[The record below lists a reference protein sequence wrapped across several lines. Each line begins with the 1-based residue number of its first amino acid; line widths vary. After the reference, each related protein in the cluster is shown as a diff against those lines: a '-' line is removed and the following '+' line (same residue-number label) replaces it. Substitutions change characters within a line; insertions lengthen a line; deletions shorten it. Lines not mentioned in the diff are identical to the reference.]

1 MKGKK
6 VLCILCTVIL
16 VFGMT
21 GCGEKTDKQLM
32 SYQVFY
38 INSDGSGLT
47 GKTYQL
53 KDAKQDLVSV
63 IKELIIRLQT
73 PQDESL
79 KSPID
84 EGIQVVDYQIKE
96 NQLSVYFSAGYNNK
110 SGLDEILSRAA
121 IVKTLCQIQE
131 IEYVEFYVEDQPLML
146 SGNAVGLMSQ
156 ESFVDELNPQDQKQ
170 SKETVL
176 YFANKQGNRLK
187 KITTDITYNA
197 VEPIARLLVE
207 QLIAGVSSI
216 QNIDETKLQSAVPS
230 KTTLNNLT
238 IRDNICYLDLSR
250 DFEQQD
256 PNVSSEVIV
265 YSIVDTLCELPEVT
279 KVQFSVDGEQKEKYG
294 DLEGFN
300 KPAGAEFGSFGK
312 LTFMTG
318 GMKC

>member
-53 KDAKQDLVSV
+53 KDAKRDLVSV
-63 IKELIIRLQT
+63 IKELINRLQT
-73 PQDESL
+73 PQEESL

-197 VEPIARLLVE
+197 AEPIARLLVE
-207 QLIAGVSSI
+207 QLITGVSSI

-300 KPAGAEFGSFGK
+300 KPLERN
-312 LTFMTG
+312 LDLLEN
-318 GMKC
+318 

>member
-1 MKGKK
+1 MKGEK

-73 PQDESL
+73 PQEESL

-156 ESFVDELNPQDQKQ
+156 ESFVDELNPQDQRQ

-300 KPAGAEFGSFGK
+300 KPLERN
-312 LTFMTG
+312 LDLLEN
-318 GMKC
+318 

>member
-73 PQDESL
+73 PQEESL

-207 QLIAGVSSI
+207 QLTAGVSSI

-300 KPAGAEFGSFGK
+300 KPLERN
-312 LTFMTG
+312 LNLLEN
-318 GMKC
+318 

>member
-73 PQDESL
+73 PQEESL

-121 IVKTLCQIQE
+121 IVKTRCQIQE

-300 KPAGAEFGSFGK
+300 KPLERN
-312 LTFMTG
+312 LDLLEN
-318 GMKC
+318 

>member
-73 PQDESL
+73 PQEESL

-96 NQLSVYFSAGYNNK
+96 NQLSVFFSAGYNNK

-197 VEPIARLLVE
+197 AEPIARLLVE
-207 QLIAGVSSI
+207 QLITGVSSI

-300 KPAGAEFGSFGK
+300 KPLERN
-312 LTFMTG
+312 LDLLEN
-318 GMKC
+318 

>member
-1 MKGKK
+1 MKRKK
-6 VLCILCTVIL
+6 ILCILCTVIL

-63 IKELIIRLQT
+63 IKELINRLQT
-73 PQDESL
+73 PQEESL

-197 VEPIARLLVE
+197 AEPIARLLVE
-207 QLIAGVSSI
+207 QLIAGVSSM

-300 KPAGAEFGSFGK
+300 KPLERN
-312 LTFMTG
+312 LDLLEN
-318 GMKC
+318 

>member
-73 PQDESL
+73 PQEESL

-230 KTTLNNLT
+230 KTTLNNLI

-300 KPAGAEFGSFGK
+300 KPLERN
-312 LTFMTG
+312 LDLLEN
-318 GMKC
+318 

>member
-63 IKELIIRLQT
+63 IKELINRLQT
-73 PQDESL
+73 PQEESL

-197 VEPIARLLVE
+197 AEPIARLLVE
-207 QLIAGVSSI
+207 QLITGVSSI

-300 KPAGAEFGSFGK
+300 KPLERN
-312 LTFMTG
+312 LDLLEN
-318 GMKC
+318 

>member
-63 IKELIIRLQT
+63 IKELINRLQT
-73 PQDESL
+73 PQEESL

-300 KPAGAEFGSFGK
+300 KPLERN
-312 LTFMTG
+312 LDLLEN
-318 GMKC
+318 

>member
-21 GCGEKTDKQLM
+21 GCVEKTDKQLM

-73 PQDESL
+73 PQEESL

-300 KPAGAEFGSFGK
+300 KPLERN
-312 LTFMTG
+312 LDLLEN
-318 GMKC
+318 

>member
-63 IKELIIRLQT
+63 IKELINRLQT
-73 PQDESL
+73 PQEESL

-197 VEPIARLLVE
+197 AEPIARLLVE

-216 QNIDETKLQSAVPS
+216 QDIDETKLQSAVPS

-300 KPAGAEFGSFGK
+300 KPLERN
-312 LTFMTG
+312 LDLLEN
-318 GMKC
+318 

>member
-73 PQDESL
+73 PQEENL

-197 VEPIARLLVE
+197 AEPIARLLVE

-265 YSIVDTLCELPEVT
+265 YSIVDKLCELPEVT

-300 KPAGAEFGSFGK
+300 KPLERN
-312 LTFMTG
+312 LDLLEN
-318 GMKC
+318 

>member
-73 PQDESL
+73 PQEESL

-176 YFANKQGNRLK
+176 YFANNQGNRLK

-300 KPAGAEFGSFGK
+300 KPLERN
-312 LTFMTG
+312 LDLLEN
-318 GMKC
+318 

>member
-21 GCGEKTDKQLM
+21 GCSEKTDKQLM

-63 IKELIIRLQT
+63 IKELINRLQT
-73 PQDESL
+73 PQEESL

-197 VEPIARLLVE
+197 AEPIARLLVE

-300 KPAGAEFGSFGK
+300 KPLERN
-312 LTFMTG
+312 LDLLEN
-318 GMKC
+318 

>member
-53 KDAKQDLVSV
+53 KDAKQDLVSL

-73 PQDESL
+73 PQEESL

-300 KPAGAEFGSFGK
+300 KPLERNLDLLGN
-312 LTFMTG
+312 
-318 GMKC
+318 

>member
-73 PQDESL
+73 PQEESL

-300 KPAGAEFGSFGK
+300 KPLERNLDLLGN
-312 LTFMTG
+312 
-318 GMKC
+318 

>member
-73 PQDESL
+73 PQEESL

-294 DLEGFN
+294 DLEDFN
-300 KPAGAEFGSFGK
+300 KPLERN
-312 LTFMTG
+312 LDLLEN
-318 GMKC
+318 

>member
-73 PQDESL
+73 PQEESL

-300 KPAGAEFGSFGK
+300 KALERN
-312 LTFMTG
+312 LDLLEN
-318 GMKC
+318 

>member
-73 PQDESL
+73 PQEESL

-197 VEPIARLLVE
+197 AEPIARLLVE

-300 KPAGAEFGSFGK
+300 KPLERN
-312 LTFMTG
+312 LDLLEN
-318 GMKC
+318 

>member
-73 PQDESL
+73 PQEESL

-176 YFANKQGNRLK
+176 YFANKRGNRLK

-238 IRDNICYLDLSR
+238 IRDNICYLDLSK

-300 KPAGAEFGSFGK
+300 KPLERN
-312 LTFMTG
+312 LDLLEN
-318 GMKC
+318 

>member
-38 INSDGSGLT
+38 INSDGSGMT

-73 PQDESL
+73 PQEESL

-300 KPAGAEFGSFGK
+300 KPLERN
-312 LTFMTG
+312 LDLLEN
-318 GMKC
+318 

>member
-73 PQDESL
+73 PQEESL

-279 KVQFSVDGEQKEKYG
+279 KGQFSVDGEQKEKYG

-300 KPAGAEFGSFGK
+300 KPLERN
-312 LTFMTG
+312 LDLLEN
-318 GMKC
+318 

>member
-63 IKELIIRLQT
+63 IKKLIIRLQT
-73 PQDESL
+73 PQEESL

-300 KPAGAEFGSFGK
+300 KPLERN
-312 LTFMTG
+312 LDLLEN
-318 GMKC
+318 

>member
-32 SYQVFY
+32 SYQIFY

-53 KDAKQDLVSV
+53 KDAKRDLVSV

-73 PQDESL
+73 PQEESL

-197 VEPIARLLVE
+197 AEPIARLLVE
-207 QLIAGVSSI
+207 QLITGVSSI

-300 KPAGAEFGSFGK
+300 KPLERN
-312 LTFMTG
+312 LDLLEN
-318 GMKC
+318 

>member
-73 PQDESL
+73 PQEESL

-156 ESFVDELNPQDQKQ
+156 ESFVDEQNPQDQKQ

-300 KPAGAEFGSFGK
+300 KPLERN
-312 LTFMTG
+312 LDLLEN
-318 GMKC
+318 

>member
-21 GCGEKTDKQLM
+21 GCCEKTDKQLM

-73 PQDESL
+73 PQEESL

-300 KPAGAEFGSFGK
+300 KPLERN
-312 LTFMTG
+312 LDLLEN
-318 GMKC
+318 

>member
-63 IKELIIRLQT
+63 IKELINRLQT
-73 PQDESL
+73 PQEESL

-197 VEPIARLLVE
+197 AEPIARLLVE
-207 QLIAGVSSI
+207 QLIAGVSSM

-300 KPAGAEFGSFGK
+300 KPLERN
-312 LTFMTG
+312 LDLLEN
-318 GMKC
+318 

>member
-73 PQDESL
+73 PQEESL
-79 KSPID
+79 KSP
-84 EGIQVVDYQIKE
+84 IKE

-300 KPAGAEFGSFGK
+300 KPLERN
-312 LTFMTG
+312 LDLLEN
-318 GMKC
+318 

>member
-32 SYQVFY
+32 SYQIFY

-73 PQDESL
+73 PQEESL

-300 KPAGAEFGSFGK
+300 KPLERN
-312 LTFMTG
+312 LDLLEN
-318 GMKC
+318 

>member
-197 VEPIARLLVE
+197 VEPIARLLVG

-238 IRDNICYLDLSR
+238 IRDNICYLDLSK

-300 KPAGAEFGSFGK
+300 KPLERN
-312 LTFMTG
+312 LDLLEN
-318 GMKC
+318 

>member
-63 IKELIIRLQT
+63 IKELINRLQT
-73 PQDESL
+73 PQEESL

-197 VEPIARLLVE
+197 AEPIARLLVE
-207 QLIAGVSSI
+207 QLITGVSSI

-238 IRDNICYLDLSR
+238 RRDNICYLDLSR

-300 KPAGAEFGSFGK
+300 KPLERN
-312 LTFMTG
+312 LDLLEN
-318 GMKC
+318 

>member
-1 MKGKK
+1 MKGRI

-73 PQDESL
+73 PQEESL

-300 KPAGAEFGSFGK
+300 KPLERN
-312 LTFMTG
+312 LDLLEN
-318 GMKC
+318 

>member
-73 PQDESL
+73 PQEESL

-96 NQLSVYFSAGYNNK
+96 NQLSVYFPAGYNNK

-300 KPAGAEFGSFGK
+300 KPLERN
-312 LTFMTG
+312 LDLLEN
-318 GMKC
+318 

>member
-21 GCGEKTDKQLM
+21 GCGEKTDKRLM

-47 GKTYQL
+47 GETYQL

-73 PQDESL
+73 PQEESL

-294 DLEGFN
+294 DLESFN
-300 KPAGAEFGSFGK
+300 KPLERN
-312 LTFMTG
+312 LDLLEN
-318 GMKC
+318 

>member
-53 KDAKQDLVSV
+53 KDAKQDLGSV

-73 PQDESL
+73 PQEESL

-300 KPAGAEFGSFGK
+300 KPLERN
-312 LTFMTG
+312 LDLLEN
-318 GMKC
+318 

>member
-73 PQDESL
+73 PQEESL

-176 YFANKQGNRLK
+176 YFANKQGTRLK
-187 KITTDITYNA
+187 KITTDIAYNA

-300 KPAGAEFGSFGK
+300 KPLERN
-312 LTFMTG
+312 LDLLEN
-318 GMKC
+318 

>member
-1 MKGKK
+1 
-6 VLCILCTVIL
+6 
-16 VFGMT
+16 MT

-73 PQDESL
+73 PQEESL

-300 KPAGAEFGSFGK
+300 KPLERN
-312 LTFMTG
+312 LDLLEN
-318 GMKC
+318 

>member
-32 SYQVFY
+32 SYQIFY

-73 PQDESL
+73 PQEESL
-79 KSPID
+79 KSPMD

-300 KPAGAEFGSFGK
+300 KPLERN
-312 LTFMTG
+312 LDLLEN
-318 GMKC
+318 

>member
-63 IKELIIRLQT
+63 IKELINRLQT
-73 PQDESL
+73 PQEESL

-238 IRDNICYLDLSR
+238 IRDNICYLDLSK

-300 KPAGAEFGSFGK
+300 KPLERN
-312 LTFMTG
+312 LDLLEN
-318 GMKC
+318 